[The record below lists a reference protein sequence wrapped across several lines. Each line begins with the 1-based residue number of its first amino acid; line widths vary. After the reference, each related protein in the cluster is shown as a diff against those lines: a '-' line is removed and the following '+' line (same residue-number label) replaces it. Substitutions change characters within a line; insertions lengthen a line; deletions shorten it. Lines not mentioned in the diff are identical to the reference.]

1 MLRPLA
7 LFIFFSLASQF
18 SIAQESKTDRLALR
32 SSESQ
37 QYEIRDRP
45 LEETFPTILRRNL
58 DSNEAYEARKREFDM
73 LIPLSQ
79 GMQAADS
86 DPKVRTR
93 LHVFSRH
100 GH

>member
-1 MLRPLA
+1 MLRHLA

-18 SIAQESKTDRLALR
+18 SIAQESRTDRLALH
-32 SSESQ
+32 SSELQ
-37 QYEIRDRP
+37 QHEIRDRP

-58 DSNEAYEARKREFDM
+58 DSNETYEARKREFDM

-86 DPKVRTR
+86 DPNVMTR
-93 LHVFSRH
+93 LHVFSRN